1 MDRITLGK
9 EGEKRAV
16 RFLEKMGCVIL
27 ERNFRCR
34 YGEIDVIAL
43 DHGTLCFVEVKTRS
57 RTDYGL
63 PCESVSRRK
72 EHHIKRCAYLYI
84 REHRLQEYAIR
95 IDIIE
100 VLFIDNQYHVRR
112 IINGR
117 DSW

>member
-1 MDRITLGK
+1 MDNITLGR

-16 RFLEKMGCVIL
+16 RYLEQLGCVIL

-34 YGEIDVIAL
+34 YGEVDVIAL

-57 RTDYGL
+57 RIDYGL
-63 PCESVSRRK
+63 PCQAVDRRK
-72 EHHIKRCAYLYI
+72 EQHIRRCAYFYI
-84 REHRLQEYAIR
+84 STRQMQEYDIR

-100 VLFIDNQYHVRR
+100 VLYRNDKYYVRR

-117 DSW
+117 NG